1 MNIRISAIA
10 TSVMLVTVMPR
21 NSRSILFSIGKPRSG
36 RNRSG
41 GALYTENGTQ
51 YPGQV
56 YSEVNTPLTI
66 DASGI
71 YRADISQAE
80 TARRKETRS
89 RGGPSIQ
96 HGFCLPIPDP
106 NSKRRLL
113 KRRDSG
119 EKELTPMVP
128 ARRGDVRA
136 YPMLSNYRADRK
148 ATSSVAVE
156 ISDIR

>member
-41 GALYTENGTQ
+41 GGALYTENGRQ

-71 YRADISQAE
+71 YRADISQAQ
-80 TARRKETRS
+80 TARRKESRS
-89 RGGPSIQ
+89 RGG
-96 HGFCLPIPDP
+96 
-106 NSKRRLL
+106 LL
-113 KRRDSG
+113 
-119 EKELTPMVP
+119 
-128 ARRGDVRA
+128 
-136 YPMLSNYRADRK
+136 
-148 ATSSVAVE
+148 SVG
-156 ISDIR
+156 R